1 MPNRKTKKI
10 IVAKARKLVAKKF
23 PTVKGS
29 TGACL
34 YLTAG
39 VISVAQEHGIKLL
52 LQAGSCY
59 WPRVTAKTDD
69 GVEPNVFG
77 YQYNVIAAAPYVVAN
92 LMPEMHVWAGDLQ
105 TGEIVDLA
113 SGFFPAQ
120 CRKLLGVGWKA
131 PTPPAFFWDIPSKLP
146 KLANYTPDRNAS
158 LTAALFIRLSTEG
171 GGET

>member
-10 IVAKARKLVAKKF
+10 IVAKARKLVAAKF

-59 WPRVTAKTDD
+59 WPRVTDD
-69 GVEPNVFG
+69 GIKSNVFG
-77 YQYNVIAAAPYVVAN
+77 YQYNVIAAAPYAACSSQVSGA
-92 LMPEMHVWAGDLQ
+92 LLARPRKTPEGSGPSSRLREASDIVP
-105 TGEIVDLA
+105 EINRRPSRRSHRSEGRRPRRA
-113 SGFFPAQ
+113 FPALGLRRQ
-120 CRKLLGVGWKA
+120 AFPIATVKRIFLKL
-131 PTPPAFFWDIPSKLP
+131 S
-146 KLANYTPDRNAS
+146 
-158 LTAALFIRLSTEG
+158 
-171 GGET
+171 